1 MMRLNFSVIHRPFS
15 TRAAF
20 LAVLTGVAGFMV
32 ATSQPVMAQGRAAAP
47 AQTQQAAAPANPNAA
62 PFPPLSAAEQQRLDQ
77 ILAAWEQQSKGTKT
91 LECDF
96 KRWHFDLFAAPAGIY
111 ANKAEGVIK
120 YANPDK
126 GLFQVKAIVSYDG
139 MDDNGKPKYSAK
151 QGLYGEHWVCTGTEL
166 KEFDHAT
173 KQCKIQ
179 QLPPD
184 MQGQRIIESP
194 LPFVFNADA
203 KRIKQRYWVQPMKSP
218 DPGFIMIAAYPK
230 HQADR
235 AQYKAVQIILDG
247 KTFLPHALRMFAPN
261 FNEKT
266 QPKWDHYEFTNV
278 KRNSIQASLQKF
290 FMQSFIEQEPP
301 SDWKVFRD
309 NYNGP
314 PQLAEG
320 ENEARRQ

>member
-1 MMRLNFSVIHRPFS
+1 MMRLNFSVFRRPFS
-15 TRAAF
+15 TSAAF
-20 LAVLTGVAGFMV
+20 LTVLVGVAGSV
-32 ATSQPVMAQGRAAAP
+32 VTTAQPVAAQGRAAAP
-47 AQTQQAAAPANPNAA
+47 ANANAA
-62 PFPPLSAAEQQRLDQ
+62 PFAPLSAAEQQRLDQ

-96 KRWHFDLFAAPAGIY
+96 KRWHYDLFAAPKGDY

-126 GLFQVKAIVSYDG
+126 GLFHVKAVVSYDG
-139 MDDNGKPKYSAK
+139 KDEKGQPKYSAK
-151 QGLYGEHWVCTGTEL
+151 PGLFGEHWVCTGTEL

-179 QLPPD
+179 QLPPN

-203 KRIKQRYWVQPMKSP
+203 QQIKQRYWVQPMQSNN
-218 DPGFIMIAAYPK
+218 PGLILIAAYPK

-235 AQYKAVQIILDG
+235 AQYKVVQIALDA
-247 KTFLPHALRMFAPN
+247 KTFLPQALIMYAPN

-266 QPKWDHYEFTNV
+266 QPKFDHYEFTNV

-290 FMQSFIEQEPP
+290 FLQSFIDQEPP

-314 PQLAEG
+314 PQMAEG
-320 ENEARRQ
+320 QNEARRN